1 MELDQL
7 LDPSRVFVDLQAS
20 SKKQALQEL
29 ANRAAAA
36 TGKPR
41 RLIFDALLERE
52 RLGTTGV
59 GDGVAIPHGTVPG
72 LEAVIGL
79 FARLAKPVDFDA
91 PDDQPVD
98 MVFLL
103 LAPKTSGA
111 GHLKA
116 LARIS
121 RLLRDK
127 AVRQKLRD
135 CDDPK
140 ELFALLTDKVPS
152 LVHSS

>member
-1 MELDQL
+1 MELDEL
-7 LDPSRVFVDLQAS
+7 LDPSRVFAKLPAS

-29 ANRAAAA
+29 AKRAAAA
-36 TGKPR
+36 TGRPQ

-72 LEAVIGL
+72 LEGLVGL

-91 PDDQPVD
+91 PDDRPVD
-98 MVFLL
+98 IVFLL
-103 LAPKTSGA
+103 LAPETSGA
-111 GHLKA
+111 SHLKA
-116 LARIS
+116 LARVS
-121 RLLRDK
+121 RVLRDK
-127 AVRQKLRD
+127 AACQKLRE

-140 ELFALLTDKVPS
+140 QLFALLTNKVSS
-152 LVHSS
+152 LAV

>member
-1 MELDQL
+1 MELEKL
-7 LDPSRVFVDLQAS
+7 LDPKRVFLNLPAF

-29 ANRAAAA
+29 AKRAAAA
-36 TGKPR
+36 TGKPQR
-41 RLIFDALLERE
+41 IIFDAPLERE

-59 GDGVAIPHGTVPG
+59 GGGVAIPHGTVPG
-72 LEAVIGL
+72 LDGLIGL

-103 LAPKTSGA
+103 LAPETSGA

-127 AVRQKLRD
+127 AACQRLRD

-140 ELFALLTDKVPS
+140 ELFALLTDKMPS
-152 LVHSS
+152 LAL

>member
-1 MELDQL
+1 MELDKL
-7 LDPSRVFVDLQAS
+7 LDPSRVFPMLPAS

-29 ANRAAAA
+29 AKRAAAA
-36 TGKPR
+36 TGKPQ

-72 LEAVIGL
+72 LDGLIGL

-103 LAPKTSGA
+103 LVPETSGA
-111 GHLKA
+111 DHLKA

-121 RLLRDK
+121 RVLRDK
-127 AVRQKLRD
+127 AACQKLRD
-135 CDDPK
+135 CNDAT
-140 ELFALLTDKVPS
+140 ELFALLTNKTPS
-152 LVHSS
+152 LAV